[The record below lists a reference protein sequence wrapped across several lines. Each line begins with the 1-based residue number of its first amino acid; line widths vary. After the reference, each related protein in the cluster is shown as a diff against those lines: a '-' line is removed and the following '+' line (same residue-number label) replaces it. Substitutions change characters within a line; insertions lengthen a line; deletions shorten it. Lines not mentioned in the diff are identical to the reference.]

1 MDTEISAIWVDPE
14 RMGGVPCFKDTR
26 VPISIMFEY
35 LLKDDMPE
43 FYENY
48 EVTHNQVIAV
58 LNEAQ
63 NNLLNKLTKNEKIAA

>member
-35 LLKDDMPE
+35 LLK
-43 FYENY
+43 
-48 EVTHNQVIAV
+48 
-58 LNEAQ
+58 
-63 NNLLNKLTKNEKIAA
+63 